1 VFQGIQTYRPQKG
14 QWGDQLSAFSTCF
27 KRKGT
32 ESGVELFG
40 KSSRLI
46 MLLKKITF
54 RHVEL
59 SSRSVHPSSPVLTV
73 INSIGAHISGQGKLR
88 S

>member
-1 VFQGIQTYRPQKG
+1 
-14 QWGDQLSAFSTCF
+14 
-27 KRKGT
+27 
-32 ESGVELFG
+32 
-40 KSSRLI
+40 